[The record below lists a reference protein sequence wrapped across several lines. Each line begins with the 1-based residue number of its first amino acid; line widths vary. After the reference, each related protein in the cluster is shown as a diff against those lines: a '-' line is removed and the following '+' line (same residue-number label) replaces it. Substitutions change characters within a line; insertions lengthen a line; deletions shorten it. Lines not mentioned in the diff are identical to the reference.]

1 SIKHSLNSYSEVINT
16 VSPNILG
23 KLTGIITT
31 FYLISSASIILAGSG
46 ALLNQYF
53 GIPKIIG
60 SIFMAIIASL
70 ILMRETDGLVEI
82 NSIIVPSLIIV
93 TTTLM
98 ILYVIF
104 ANDPIT

>member
-1 SIKHSLNSYSEVINT
+1 
-16 VSPNILG
+16 
-23 KLTGIITT
+23 
-31 FYLISSASIILAGSG
+31 
-46 ALLNQYF
+46 
-53 GIPKIIG
+53 
-60 SIFMAIIASL
+60 MAIIASL

-104 ANDPIT
+104 ANDPITIGSLVSSTPKLSKGVFTWNTLLWL